1 MLLRR
6 HRIAISTATRG
17 IVLNRRLKVR
27 ARSGNTILRFA
38 RRIGNLLPRISDSV
52 DDSCHTALKRVFP
65 TLCEPE
71 LA

>member
-1 MLLRR
+1 
-6 HRIAISTATRG
+6 
-17 IVLNRRLKVR
+17 VLNRRLKVR

-38 RRIGNLLPRISDSV
+38 RRIGNLLPRISDGV
-52 DDSCHTALKRVFP
+52 DDSCHTALNRVFL